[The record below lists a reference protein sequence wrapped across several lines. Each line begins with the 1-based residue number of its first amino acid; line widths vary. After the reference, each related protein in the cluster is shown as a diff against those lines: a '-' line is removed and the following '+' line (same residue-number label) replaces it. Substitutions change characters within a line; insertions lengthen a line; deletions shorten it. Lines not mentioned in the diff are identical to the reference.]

1 MNMDI
6 DLPLMK
12 KIIQNNYLLY
22 AIITNP
28 TVHIINAT
36 NTIFFIKFF
45 ISPTNSDGDVIIL
58 LEYFNTTVAIK
69 ILETVIN
76 IPKNN
81 SNNSLFIYIL

>member
-12 KIIQNNYLLY
+12 EIIQNNYLLY

-36 NTIFFIKFF
+36 NTIFNKFY
-45 ISPTNSDGDVIIL
+45 ISNNSYGDVIIL
-58 LEYFNTTVAIK
+58 LEYFNTIVAIK
-69 ILETVIN
+69 I
-76 IPKNN
+76 PK
-81 SNNSLFIYIL
+81 L